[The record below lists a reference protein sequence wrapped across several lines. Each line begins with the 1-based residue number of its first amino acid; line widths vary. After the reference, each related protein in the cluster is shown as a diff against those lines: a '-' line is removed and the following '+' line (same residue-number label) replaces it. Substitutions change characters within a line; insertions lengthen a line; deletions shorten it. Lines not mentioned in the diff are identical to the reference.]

1 MGANKP
7 RLVHLRGDA
16 MSVCLIRD
24 GQIASCLALHVAVFF
39 SVGVF
44 LGIASNLIAERIR
57 GKK

>member
-1 MGANKP
+1 
-7 RLVHLRGDA
+7 

-24 GQIASCLALHVAVFF
+24 GQIAYCLALNVAVFF